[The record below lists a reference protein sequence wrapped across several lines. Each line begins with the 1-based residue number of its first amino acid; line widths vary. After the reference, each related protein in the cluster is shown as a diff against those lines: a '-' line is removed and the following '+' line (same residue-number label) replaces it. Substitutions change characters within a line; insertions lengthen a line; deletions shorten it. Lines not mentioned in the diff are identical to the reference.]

1 MTKKKFCA
9 EILAKI
15 LVEADTEIHIQ
26 GLPASNYLESMLEME
41 SFMALN
47 RIREILDD
55 DSLDDRDCFDRIEE
69 IVCTFEELGP
79 GGGSRHDFG

>member
-1 MTKKKFCA
+1 MTKKEFCA

-55 DSLDDRDCFDRIEE
+55 DSLDDRDCF
-69 IVCTFEELGP
+69 VCTFEELGP